1 LGAVGLAVDLRLPR
15 GSYARREGEVRLTET
30 ARILGLTLPPML
42 IARADEVVIG
52 RRESIVRFC

>member
-1 LGAVGLAVDLRLPR
+1 VGLAVDLRLPR

-42 IARADEVVIG
+42 IARADEVI
-52 RRESIVRFC
+52 E